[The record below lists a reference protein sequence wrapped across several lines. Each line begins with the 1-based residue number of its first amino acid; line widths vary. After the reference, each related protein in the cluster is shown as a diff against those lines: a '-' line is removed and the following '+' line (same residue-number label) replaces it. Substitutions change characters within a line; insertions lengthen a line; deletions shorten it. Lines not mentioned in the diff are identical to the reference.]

1 MERIMKTLLTALS
14 IIISLAASA
23 QNKLDTLPAILKIN
37 QGNFS
42 KYVKG
47 YVVLNNDCK
56 AVEFIRVNTWKKKE
70 KLLPFDKRVTVVDWR
85 LVN

>member
-1 MERIMKTLLTALS
+1 MNLLIAILFS
-14 IIISLAASA
+14 IN
-23 QNKLDTLPAILKIN
+23 QHDTLPAILKLKD
-37 QGNFS
+37 GNIH

-47 YVVLNNDCK
+47 KVVLDKDCK

-85 LVN
+85 LIK